1 MQVSQNTL
9 ARVKRLGE
17 RVEEESRQAEAA
29 LPPVTSNG
37 RSRHRSGAPS
47 GYLSSGEGSRTAGVG
62 SRRRR
67 SSVSSV
73 PRPVRRSVS
82 AHQPLQREE
91 REEQDMDMD
100 GRDGVVRHLKSQF
113 QSYSKLGDR
122 RSDGSHISCS
132 QSDKWL
138 KQVKHEHHAS

>member
-1 MQVSQNTL
+1 M
-9 ARVKRLGE
+9 
-17 RVEEESRQAEAA
+17 
-29 LPPVTSNG
+29 
-37 RSRHRSGAPS
+37 
-47 GYLSSGEGSRTAGVG
+47 
-62 SRRRR
+62 
-67 SSVSSV
+67 SSV

-82 AHQPLQREE
+82 AHQTLQKREE
-91 REEQDMDMD
+91 PEEQDMDMD

-138 KQVKHEHHAS
+138 KQV